1 MRGTFTAD
9 TRPRE
14 GEMDFDPEVLREART
29 LAGLT
34 LAALAERAD
43 LSLGQVVRFENGL
56 RPSPESWETIQKALR
71 EALAE
76 RVRAAEKMRKRLAA

>member
-1 MRGTFTAD
+1 MT
-9 TRPRE
+9 
-14 GEMDFDPEVLREART
+14 DFDPELLRQART

-34 LAALAERAD
+34 TAQLAERAE

-56 RPSPESWETIQKALR
+56 KPSPESWGKIEKALR
-71 EALAE
+71 HALDE